1 LTRRMQIRLLGHLE
15 ASVDDRPLE
24 LGGSKQRAVLAMLG
38 LEANHLVSADRLIE
52 GLWGEE
58 PPPSAA
64 KMVQNYILRLRK
76 VIAADGGSEIVTRGR
91 AYALRIDRELVDA
104 LRFERLVAEATRGG
118 SGDAARQALA
128 LYRGEP
134 LADIASEPF
143 AGAEIRRLEEL
154 RLTAAELAVDADLAA
169 GRHQEVLGEID
180 ALLAENPLRERLHAQ
195 RMLALYRCGRQADA
209 LDAYGAARATL
220 VEEIG
225 LEPGPELQRLQAAI
239 LRQDPALAVEEAAS
253 EFPPELEAA
262 AAQPLIDRER
272 ELQVLRRR
280 RRDGGL
286 VTLAGAYG
294 MGKTRL
300 AAELAREVQRDG
312 ATVFYASG
320 LGPAEVAL
328 AAIARAAESRRPA
341 LLVLDDA
348 DRAAAEVRLA
358 LFSLR
363 EGAPLALATGLQ
375 AAALAR
381 LEPREALVLEPLD
394 AEAVAAIAA
403 FYAPPGSDIPVDAL
417 LRTSRGVPRRVH
429 EAASEWARRAATD
442 RVDAL
447 AGRTAAGRSEAR
459 ALESEL
465 AVSVVDRQT
474 TLERIEERP
483 AGTPVVCPYKGLA
496 SFDRD
501 DAEFFFGREGL
512 VAELVAHLVGAP
524 LLAVVGP
531 SGSGKSSVVRAG
543 LLPALAGGV
552 LPGSQHW
559 AQAVI
564 RPGAHPARELRRLAP
579 RDGGVLVVDQ
589 FEELFTACQDERERG
604 EFVAGL
610 LRFGCVVVALRAD
623 FYGRCAAYPEL
634 SRALGDNHVLVG
646 PMTREELRRAIERPA
661 RRAGLV
667 VEPELAGAL
676 LADVEGQ
683 PGALPLLSTALLELW
698 GRRDGRRLRLAA
710 YARSGGVQ
718 GAVARLAEDAYV
730 ALDPDR
736 RRAARTLFL
745 RLGDEDEGGAIV
757 RRRIALAEQDADVV
771 APLTER
777 RLLTVSEGTVEV
789 AHEALLHEW
798 PRLRGWLD
806 EDAQGRRLHHR
817 LREAAGAWEAD
828 GRDPGGLYRGA
839 RLAAALD
846 WAAQHDEDVEPTE
859 RAFLEAGR
867 RSSGRA
873 QRRLR
878 AGLAGV
884 ASLLVLAV
892 IAGII
897 ALDQRH
903 QARERETAADA
914 QRLGAQALASDD
926 LDLALLLAR
935 QGVTLS
941 DTVQTRGNLLA
952 ALLKSPAAI
961 GVIRGVGQ
969 PESLVLSPDGRTL
982 VTTAISRRFH
992 FVDARTGR
1000 TTVPTGGEFDGMWR
1014 GAPLVFD
1021 RAGSRIALGADYSN
1035 IVDLR
1040 SGRQL
1045 ARLETVGWI
1054 YSMAFSSDERELVIL
1069 HETPSGRT
1077 EVGRFDADSGA
1088 QVGTGRTVLVGPVV
1102 ETDQEAPRVLATRDG
1117 RGVVTLIGGQVA
1129 IRDARTLAAL
1139 RTFGDALTGHIALSP
1154 DDRTLLLGRKDG
1166 RIHFVDLVSGV
1177 VRRVS
1182 GRHQGAVLQLAFT
1195 PDGRTAAS
1203 AGRDNRILLWDV
1215 ERRTIRET
1223 LVGHS
1228 ERITGLAVSPDGRTL
1243 YSSGLDGKI
1252 MLWDLSGERRLGRP
1266 FALPDEAVGQALSPD
1281 GRTVAVA
1288 HSDGTVTVVEL
1299 GTLRTRSLRVSDEAL
1314 AGVAFLRDGR
1324 LLATVPRAAGS
1335 PSGYGVEVDLASGRI
1350 GPRHAE
1356 LGSPQA
1362 PSVDA
1367 GGRRMALVRRGAAL
1381 VQPLASGRPAG
1392 RARYYRRRGGTLS
1405 VALSADGRSL
1415 AVATREGIE
1424 IVEVARMRIRSFL
1437 IGSATTEAPPQFSP
1451 DARLLAAGRRE
1462 GWVRFW
1468 STQTLKPVSA
1478 KLAAHRGSVLSL
1490 SISRDGRTLASG
1502 GTDGTL
1508 RLFDIA
1514 TRQALGG
1521 PLPAV
1526 ANGATGPVFA
1536 LDGAH
1541 VFAITAAGRGVRWDL
1556 RPASWMQRACT
1567 VAGRTLT
1574 RAEWD
1579 DVLPAR
1585 DYAPACTR

>member
-1 LTRRMQIRLLGHLE
+1 MQIRLLGHLE
-15 ASVDDRPLE
+15 ANVDDRLLE

-38 LEANHLVSADRLIE
+38 LEANQLVSADRLIE

-58 PPPSAA
+58 PPASAA
-64 KMVQNYILRLRK
+64 KMVQTYVWRLRR
-76 VIAADGGSEIVTRGR
+76 VIAADAGAEIVTRGR
-91 AYALRIDRELVDA
+91 AYELRIDRELIDA
-104 LRFERLVAEATRGG
+104 LRFERLVGEATRGA

-143 AGAEIRRLEEL
+143 AAAEIRRLEEL
-154 RLTAAELAVDADLAA
+154 RVTAAELAVDADLAA

-180 ALLAENPLRERLHAQ
+180 ALLAESPLRERLHAQ

-209 LDAYGAARATL
+209 LEAYLEARATL
-220 VEEIG
+220 VDGIG
-225 LEPGPELQRLQAAI
+225 VEPGPELQRLQSAI
-239 LRQDPALAVEEAAS
+239 LRQDPALAVEDAAP

-262 AAQPLIDRER
+262 AAQPLIGRER
-272 ELQVLRRR
+272 ELQALRRR
-280 RRDGGL
+280 WRKGGL

-300 AAELAREVQRDG
+300 AAELARELQREG

-328 AAIARAAESRRPA
+328 AAIARTAESRRPA
-341 LLVLDDA
+341 LLVLDDG
-348 DRAAAEVRLA
+348 DRAGAEVRLA

-363 EGAPLALATGLQ
+363 DGAVCVLATGVQ

-394 AEAVAAIAA
+394 AEVVAAIAS
-403 FYAPPGSDIPVDAL
+403 FYAPPGGDVPVDEL
-417 LRTSRGVPRRVH
+417 LRTSRGVARRVH
-429 EAASEWARRAATD
+429 EAASEWARHAATE

-447 AGRTAAGRSEAR
+447 AGRAAIGRGEAW

-465 AVSVVDRQT
+465 AGSVADLQS
-474 TLERIEERP
+474 TLERVEDRP
-483 AGTPVVCPYKGLA
+483 AATPLVCPYKGLA
-496 SFDRD
+496 SFNRE
-501 DAEFFFGREGL
+501 DAEYFFGREGL
-512 VAELVAHLVGAP
+512 VAELVARLVGAT
-524 LLAVVGP
+524 LLAVVGA

-564 RPGAHPARELRRLAP
+564 RPGTHPARALRAV
-579 RDGGVLVVDQ
+579 RDRGVLVVDQ
-589 FEELFTACQDERERG
+589 FEELFTACQDERERT
-604 EFVAGL
+604 EFVSAL
-610 LRFGCVVVALRAD
+610 LRFPRVVVAVRAD
-623 FYGRCAAYPEL
+623 FYARCAAYPEL
-634 SRALGDNHVLVG
+634 SRALGANHVLVG

-661 RRAGLV
+661 RRAGLAV
-667 VEPELAGAL
+667 DPDLADAL
-676 LADVEGQ
+676 LADVEGE

-730 ALDPDR
+730 RLGPAQQAEAR
-736 RRAARTLFL
+736 RLFL
-745 RLGDEDEGGAIV
+745 RLSDEDESGAIV
-757 RRRIALAEQDADVV
+757 RRRIALDEQDAGVV
-771 APLTER
+771 ARLTDR

-806 EDAQGRRLHHR
+806 EDIEGRRLRHR

-828 GRDPGGLYRGA
+828 ARDPAGLYRGA

-846 WAAQHDEDVEPTE
+846 WAAEHGDALDATE
-859 RAFLEAGR
+859 RAFLEAAR
-867 RSSGRA
+867 RASGRA

-884 ASLLVLAV
+884 VSLLVLAV
-892 IAGII
+892 IAGIL
-897 ALDQRH
+897 ALDQRN
-903 QARERETAADA
+903 QALARETAADA

-935 QGVTLS
+935 QGVTLD

-982 VTTAISRRFH
+982 VTTANSRTFD

-1000 TTVPTGGEFDGMWR
+1000 TTVPTGGWFDELWR

-1021 RAGSRIALGADYSN
+1021 RAGSRIALGATYSN

-1040 SGRQL
+1040 SRREL
-1045 ARLETVGWI
+1045 ARLPTVGWV
-1054 YSMAFSSDERELVIL
+1054 YSVAFSADERELVAL
-1069 HETPSGRT
+1069 HETASGTT
-1077 EVGRFDADSGA
+1077 EVGRFDAGTGA

-1102 ETDQEAPRVLATRDG
+1102 ETDQEAATVLATRDG
-1117 RGVVTLIGGQVA
+1117 RAVVTLVNGRVA

-1139 RTFGDALTGHIALSP
+1139 RTFGDGLTGHIALTP
-1154 DDRTLLLGRKDG
+1154 DGRTLLLGRKDG
-1166 RIHFVDLVSGV
+1166 RIQFVDLVSGAE
-1177 VRRVS
+1177 RRVP
-1182 GRHQGAVLQLAFT
+1182 GRHQGAVLQLVIT

-1228 ERITGLAVSPDGRTL
+1228 ERITGLAASPDGRTL

-1266 FALPDEAVGQALSPD
+1266 FALPNEAAGPALSPD

-1288 HSDGTVTVVEL
+1288 HPDGTVTVVEL
-1299 GTLRTRSLRVSDEAL
+1299 ATLRTRSLRVSDEAL
-1314 AGVAFLRDGR
+1314 GGVAFLRDGR
-1324 LLATVPRAAGS
+1324 LLATIPRAAGS

-1356 LGSPQA
+1356 LGSPLA

-1367 GGRRMALVRRGAAL
+1367 GGRRMAIVQRGAAL
-1381 VQPLASGRPAG
+1381 VQPLAGGHPADRPH
-1392 RARYYRRRGGTLS
+1392 YYRRRGGTLS

-1424 IVEVARMRIRSFL
+1424 IIDVDRMRIRSFL

-1451 DARLLAAGRRE
+1451 DGRVLAAGSRE

-1468 STQTLKPVSA
+1468 STQTLKPLSA

-1508 RLFDIA
+1508 RLFDLA
-1514 TRQALGG
+1514 TRQPLGA

-1526 ANGATGPVFA
+1526 ANGATAPVFA
-1536 LDGAH
+1536 LDGAY
-1541 VFAITAAGRGVRWDL
+1541 VFAITAAGSGVRWDL

-1579 DVLPAR
+1579 DALPAR
-1585 DYAPACTR
+1585 DYAPACSR

>member
-1 LTRRMQIRLLGHLE
+1 MTRRMQIRLLGHLE

-24 LGGSKQRAVLAMLG
+24 LGGAKQRAVLAMLG
-38 LEANHLVSADRLIE
+38 LEANQMVSADRLVE

-76 VIAADGGSEIVTRGR
+76 VIAADGAAEIVTRGR
-91 AYALRIDRELVDA
+91 AYELQIDRELIDA
-104 LRFERLVAEATRGG
+104 LRFERLVAEASRGG
-118 SGDAARQALA
+118 SGGAARQALA

-143 AGAEIRRLEEL
+143 AGAEIRRLEAL
-154 RLTAAELAVDADLAA
+154 RLTASELAVDADLTA
-169 GRHQEVLGEID
+169 GRHQELLSEID

-209 LDAYGAARATL
+209 LEAYREARARL

-225 LEPGPELQRLQAAI
+225 LEPGPELRRLQAAI
-239 LRQDPALAVEEAAS
+239 LRQDPALAVEEGAP
-253 EFPPELEAA
+253 EFPSELEAA
-262 AAQPLIDRER
+262 AAQPLIDHER
-272 ELQVLRRR
+272 ELRALRRR
-280 RRDGGL
+280 RREGGL

-300 AAELAREVQRDG
+300 AAELAREARRDG
-312 ATVFYASG
+312 ASVFYASG

-328 AAIARAAESRRPA
+328 AAIGRAAESRGPA

-348 DRAAAEVRLA
+348 DRADAEVRLA

-363 EGAPLALATGLQ
+363 EGAAVVLATGVQ

-403 FYAPPGSDIPVDAL
+403 FYAPPGSEIPVDAL

-429 EAASEWARRAATD
+429 AAASEWARRAATE

-447 AGRTAAGRSEAR
+447 AGRSAAERSQAR
-459 ALESEL
+459 ALESQL
-465 AVSVVDRQT
+465 AVSVVDLQS

-483 AGTPVVCPYKGLA
+483 AGTPVVCPFKGLA

-501 DAEFFFGREGL
+501 DAEYFFGREGL
-512 VAELVAHLVGAP
+512 VAELVAYLVGAP

-559 AQAVI
+559 TQAVI
-564 RPGAHPARELRRLAP
+564 RPGAHPARELARLSP
-579 RDGGVLVVDQ
+579 RDRGVLVVDQ
-589 FEELFTACQDERERG
+589 FEELFTACQDERERA
-604 EFVAGL
+604 EFASAL
-610 LRFGCVVVALRAD
+610 LRLPRVVLAVRAD

-634 SRALGDNHVLVG
+634 SRALRDNHVLVG
-646 PMTREELRRAIERPA
+646 PMNREELRRAIERPA

-667 VEPELAGAL
+667 VEPELADAL
-676 LADVEGQ
+676 LADVEGE

-698 GRRDGRRLRLAA
+698 GRRDGRRLQLAA

-730 ALDPDR
+730 ALDPGQQA
-736 RRAARTLFL
+736 AARRLLL
-745 RLGDEDEGGAIV
+745 RLSDEDEGGAIV
-757 RRRIALAEQDADVV
+757 RRRIALAEQDDDIV
-771 APLTER
+771 ARLTER

-806 EDAQGRRLHHR
+806 EDTEGRRLQHR
-817 LREAAGAWEAD
+817 LRAAAGAWEAD
-828 GRDPGGLYRGA
+828 RRDPGVLYRGA

-846 WAAQHDEDVEPTE
+846 WAAEHGDELDATE
-859 RAFLEAGR
+859 RAFLEASR
-867 RSSGRA
+867 RASGRA

-892 IAGII
+892 IAGFV
-897 ALDQRH
+897 ALDQRN

-982 VTTAISRRFH
+982 VTTAISRSFD

-1000 TTVPTGGEFDGMWR
+1000 TTVRTGGEFDNLWR

-1021 RAGSRIALGADYSN
+1021 RAGSRIALGGDYAN
-1035 IVDLR
+1035 VLDLR
-1040 SGRQL
+1040 SGREL
-1045 ARLETVGWI
+1045 ARLDTVGWI
-1054 YSMAFSSDERELVIL
+1054 YSLTFSADQRELVTL
-1069 HETPSGRT
+1069 HGTPTEGT
-1077 EVGRFDADSGA
+1077 EVRRFDVDSGA
-1088 QVGTGRTVLVGPVV
+1088 QVGTGRTILVGPVI
-1102 ETDQEAPRVLATRDG
+1102 ETEQEAPRVLATRDG

-1129 IRDARTLAAL
+1129 LRDARTLATL
-1139 RTFGDALTGHIALSP
+1139 RTFDDALTGHIALSP

-1166 RIHFVDLVSGV
+1166 RDPL
-1177 VRRVS
+1177 RR
-1182 GRHQGAVLQLAFT
+1182 
-1195 PDGRTAAS
+1195 P
-1203 AGRDNRILLWDV
+1203 
-1215 ERRTIRET
+1215 
-1223 LVGHS
+1223 
-1228 ERITGLAVSPDGRTL
+1228 
-1243 YSSGLDGKI
+1243 
-1252 MLWDLSGERRLGRP
+1252 RLGRRTARAGP
-1266 FALPDEAVGQALSPD
+1266 PPGRGPAARLHPRWTHGRQRGSRQPDPAVG
-1281 GRTVAVA
+1281 R
-1288 HSDGTVTVVEL
+1288 
-1299 GTLRTRSLRVSDEAL
+1299 
-1314 AGVAFLRDGR
+1314 
-1324 LLATVPRAAGS
+1324 RAADDPGDAHR
-1335 PSGYGVEVDLASGRI
+1335 PLRAHYR
-1350 GPRHAE
+1350 
-1356 LGSPQA
+1356 
-1362 PSVDA
+1362 A
-1367 GGRRMALVRRGAAL
+1367 GGQPRRANALQQRARRQDHALGPQWRAPARSSVRAPGRGR
-1381 VQPLASGRPAG
+1381 QPSAEPGRPVGRGRPLRRHRDRG
-1392 RARYYRRRGGTLS
+1392 RARDAADALTARQRR
-1405 VALSADGRSL
+1405 
-1415 AVATREGIE
+1415 
-1424 IVEVARMRIRSFL
+1424 
-1437 IGSATTEAPPQFSP
+1437 
-1451 DARLLAAGRRE
+1451 AAGRRRFPARRQAA
-1462 GWVRFW
+1462 GDGSPRPRIAVRIRRRGRPRERPDRAAARR
-1468 STQTLKPVSA
+1468 TG
-1478 KLAAHRGSVLSL
+1478 LATGTERRRPRAADGARAARGGAGPAPGVRPS
-1490 SISRDGRTLASG
+1490 GRT
-1502 GTDGTL
+1502 
-1508 RLFDIA
+1508 R
-1514 TRQALGG
+1514 AL
-1521 PLPAV
+1521 LPAARRNAERGPQRRRPQPRRRDPRGHRNRRRRPDAAPLV
-1526 ANGATGPVFA
+1526 PDRVRHDRGAAAVLARRASACGRQPRGLGALLVDPDVEADISQARRPPRLRALA
-1536 LDGAH
+1536 LDQPGRKH
-1541 VFAITAAGRGVRWDL
+1541 AGL
-1556 RPASWMQRACT
+1556 
-1567 VAGRTLT
+1567 GRN
-1574 RAEWD
+1574 R
-1579 DVLPAR
+1579 R
-1585 DYAPACTR
+1585 HAPPL